1 MFLRVLVWVVLL
13 VAGWWILRK
22 RARPA
27 PPPLRPTA
35 TAPAPAV
42 AKAEPMIDCAHCGL
56 HLPASEALR
65 DDASRAY
72 CCAEHRAA
80 GPKAA

>member
-13 VAGWWILRK
+13 VAGWWIFRK

-27 PPPLRPTA
+27 PPPLRPA
-35 TAPAPAV
+35 APSRAPV
-42 AKAEPMIDCAHCGL
+42 IAKAEPMVDCTHCGL

-65 DDASRAY
+65 DEAGRAY

-80 GPKAA
+80 GPKAG